1 MNNQNQAHGESSRI
15 THYRYRQLS
24 PRRRISPEPHLLA
37 SAHPPS
43 TLSNFST
50 SSICSCIQVQP
61 HLSNSMRGPHSE
73 ANISLSN
80 SLNPSKSLYPIS
92 FNHVKS
98 VLQALPMFK
107 ICTDAK
113 RELNQVSTNTSEY
126 DPLSPAATAS
136 SSQPTLPTR
145 PESQQRFTT
154 PIGAQYLPI
163 SSSVLTSI
171 DSSFFEANG
180 IHSTVDQNESSS
192 AYFALQSSPPLVPR
206 EPATSPCLSTIPDI
220 RISSD
225 DDSEGTVHIVPVKR
239 TQLATR
245 SFVHFHGSTSGLGL
259 AKRWNCNYCE
269 LITLTA
275 IISLELA
282 FHPSVESNLHYTQ

>member
-1 MNNQNQAHGESSRI
+1 M
-15 THYRYRQLS
+15 T
-24 PRRRISPEPHLLA
+24 
-37 SAHPPS
+37 
-43 TLSNFST
+43 
-50 SSICSCIQVQP
+50 
-61 HLSNSMRGPHSE
+61 
-73 ANISLSN
+73 
-80 SLNPSKSLYPIS
+80 
-92 FNHVKS
+92 
-98 VLQALPMFK
+98 VLQALPTFK

-113 RELNQVSTNTSEY
+113 RELNQVRTNTSEY

-154 PIGAQYLPI
+154 PISSQYLRI

-171 DSSFFEANG
+171 DSSFFEGNG
-180 IHSTVDQNESSS
+180 IPSTVDQNESSS
-192 AYFALQSSPPLVPR
+192 PYFALQFSPPLVPR
-206 EPATSPCLSTIPDI
+206 VPGTSPCLSTIPDI
-220 RISSD
+220 RISSN

-239 TQLATR
+239 TQLTTR

-275 IISLELA
+275 IFSLELA
-282 FHPSVESNLHYTQ
+282 FHPSVQSYLHYTQ